1 MEKENHSK
9 INVTRQDGI
18 CSSEFKAIPLITIC
32 PDFTAAKMRWNNL
45 EFLRSNIAYYY
56 TEILG

>member
-18 CSSEFKAIPLITIC
+18 CSSEFKAIPLISIC

-45 EFLRSNIAYYY
+45 EFLRSNIA
-56 TEILG
+56 